1 MWKSLGPPQRKKDTM
16 EIEGVKLKQN
26 RKVDNQREVEDNGI
40 TLWEKMQRLEV
51 ETKALGKLMT
61 QHLGLVVATKQ
72 HHQI

>member
-1 MWKSLGPPQRKKDTM
+1 M

-40 TLWEKMQRLEV
+40 TLWGEKKQRLEV

-61 QHLGLVVATKQ
+61 QHF
-72 HHQI
+72 